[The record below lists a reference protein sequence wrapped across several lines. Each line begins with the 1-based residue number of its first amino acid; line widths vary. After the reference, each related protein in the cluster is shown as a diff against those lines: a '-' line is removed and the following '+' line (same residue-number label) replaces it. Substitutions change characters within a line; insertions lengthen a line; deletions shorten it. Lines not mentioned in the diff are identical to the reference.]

1 MSNDPVIKVENLS
14 KAYTIWE
21 SPAARLHGPILGQ
34 IGQVPFLPS
43 GTRKLCR
50 RLSHEAF
57 KYFFALRGV
66 SFEVRRGESV
76 GIIGLNGSG
85 KSTLLQIIAGTLEPT
100 EGRVKVTGRVAA
112 LLELGSGFNAEF
124 TGRENVYLYASIL
137 GLSRSE
143 IESRFQSIAD
153 FAEIGEFIEQPVK
166 TYSSGMQMRL
176 AYSVIT
182 AVSPDI
188 LIVDEALSVGDA
200 YFQHKCFAQIRR
212 FIEQG
217 STLLFVSHDPGA
229 VKSLCTRAILL
240 DAGVMI
246 RDDKPEAVVDYYNAI
261 IAKRQADHV
270 IRQSE
275 SLGGKRTTR
284 SGNNRA
290 TISSVELLE
299 KDKSVR
305 VVQVGSP
312 VNIRVSAVAHEC
324 LPELTVGFLLRDRL
338 GNDIF
343 GTNTYHLKLPLSV
356 KAGQAFAVNFEI
368 PSLRLGPGHYSV
380 SVALHTYDTHVE
392 NNFDW
397 WDQALVLQVIPGNHP
412 QFIGACHL
420 TITAKADLATG
431 LSPQPSVVL
440 NTT

>member
-1 MSNDPVIKVENLS
+1 MSNEPAIKVENLS

-43 GTRKLCR
+43 GTRKLCM

-188 LIVDEALSVGDA
+188 LIVD
-200 YFQHKCFAQIRR
+200 
-212 FIEQG
+212 
-217 STLLFVSHDPGA
+217 
-229 VKSLCTRAILL
+229 
-240 DAGVMI
+240 
-246 RDDKPEAVVDYYNAI
+246 
-261 IAKRQADHV
+261 
-270 IRQSE
+270 
-275 SLGGKRTTR
+275 
-284 SGNNRA
+284 
-290 TISSVELLE
+290 
-299 KDKSVR
+299 
-305 VVQVGSP
+305 
-312 VNIRVSAVAHEC
+312 
-324 LPELTVGFLLRDRL
+324 
-338 GNDIF
+338 
-343 GTNTYHLKLPLSV
+343 
-356 KAGQAFAVNFEI
+356 
-368 PSLRLGPGHYSV
+368 
-380 SVALHTYDTHVE
+380 
-392 NNFDW
+392 
-397 WDQALVLQVIPGNHP
+397 
-412 QFIGACHL
+412 
-420 TITAKADLATG
+420 
-431 LSPQPSVVL
+431 
-440 NTT
+440 

>member
-1 MSNDPVIKVENLS
+1 MSNQTVIKVEDLS
-14 KAYTIWE
+14 KAYTIWA

-34 IGQVPFLPS
+34 LGQIPFLPL

-57 KYFFALRGV
+57 KDFFALRDV

-85 KSTLLQIIAGTLEPT
+85 KSTLLQIIAGTLQPT
-100 EGRVKVTGRVAA
+100 KGNVQTTGRVAA
-112 LLELGSGFNAEF
+112 LLELGSGFNPEF
-124 TGRENVYLYASIL
+124 TGRENALLYASIL
-137 GLSRSE
+137 GLTARE
-143 IESRFQSIAD
+143 IEARFGKIAD
-153 FAEIGEFIEQPVK
+153 FAEIGEFFDQPIK
-166 TYSSGMQMRL
+166 TYSSGMQVRL

-188 LIVDEALSVGDA
+188 LIIDEALSVGDA

-229 VKSLCTRAILL
+229 VKSLCSRAILL
-240 DAGVMI
+240 DSGVI
-246 RDDKPEAVVDYYNAI
+246 VRDDAPEAVVDYYNAI
-261 IAKRQADHV
+261 IAKQQADYA

-275 SLGGKRTTR
+275 TLGGRKVIR
-284 SGNNRA
+284 SGNNKA
-290 TISSVELLE
+290 AITSAELLE
-299 KDKSVR
+299 DGQAVR
-305 VVQVGSP
+305 AVAVGSA
-312 VNIRVSAVAHEC
+312 VTLRVCAVAHES
-324 LPELTVGFLLRDRL
+324 LPEITVGFLVRDRL

-343 GTNTYHLKLPLSV
+343 GTSTYHLKVPLSV
-356 KAGQAFAVNFEI
+356 KAGQVFTVNFEI
-368 PSLRLGPGHYSV
+368 PSLVLGPGHYSV
-380 SVALHTYDTHVE
+380 TVALHTDDTHVQ

-397 WDQALVLQVIPGNHP
+397 WDQALIFQVIPGKHP
-412 QFIGACHL
+412 RFIGACHL
-420 TITAKADLATG
+420 TVIARADSATG
-431 LSPQPSVVL
+431 LSPQASVVL

>member
-1 MSNDPVIKVENLS
+1 LGSDPVIKVENLS
-14 KAYTIWE
+14 KAYTIWV
-21 SPAARLHGPILGQ
+21 SPSARLHGPILGT
-34 IGQVPFLPS
+34 IGQTPFLPQS
-43 GTRKLCR
+43 VRKLCR
-50 RLSHEAF
+50 RLSNEAF
-57 KYFFALRGV
+57 KDFLALRGL
-66 SFEVRRGESV
+66 SFEIRQGESV

-85 KSTLLQIIAGTLEPT
+85 KSTLLQIIAGTLAPT

-143 IESRFQSIAD
+143 IDSRFQSIAD
-153 FAEIGEFIEQPVK
+153 FAEIGDFIDQPVK
-166 TYSSGMQMRL
+166 TYSSGMQVRL
-176 AYSVIT
+176 AYSVVT

-188 LIVDEALSVGDA
+188 LIIDEALSVGDA

-212 FIEQG
+212 FIERG

-229 VKSLCTRAILL
+229 VKSLCSRAILL
-240 DAGVMI
+240 EAGVMI
-246 RDDKPEAVVDYYNAI
+246 RDDTPEAVVDYYNAI

-275 SLGGKRTTR
+275 SLGGKKATR
-284 SGNNRA
+284 SGNSRA

-299 KDKSVR
+299 KDKSIR

-312 VNIRVSAVAHEC
+312 VNIRVSAVANDC
-324 LPELTVGFLLRDRL
+324 LPDLTVGIVIRDRL

-343 GTNTYHLKLPLSV
+343 GTNTYHLKVPLSV
-356 KAGQAFAVNFEI
+356 KSGQPFAVNFEI
-368 PSLRLGPGHYSV
+368 PSLILGLGHYSV
-380 SVALHTYDTHVE
+380 SVALHTDDTHIQ

-397 WDQALVLQVIPGNHP
+397 WDQALVFQVIPGTQPPFVGTCYLPVAVRYQN
-412 QFIGACHL
+412 GSDCEVRKL
-420 TITAKADLATG
+420 TLD
-431 LSPQPSVVL
+431 
-440 NTT
+440 

>member
-1 MSNDPVIKVENLS
+1 VSNEPVIKVENLS

-100 EGRVKVTGRVAA
+100 EGRVIVTGRVAA

-137 GLSRSE
+137 GLSRGE

-212 FIEQG
+212 FIDRG

-229 VKSLCTRAILL
+229 VKSLCNRAILL

-246 RDDKPEAVVDYYNAI
+246 RDDQPEAVVDYYNAI

-275 SLGGKRTTR
+275 TLGGKRTTR

-299 KDKSVR
+299 NDKSVR

-312 VNIRVSAVAHEC
+312 VNLRVTAVANEC

-343 GTNTYHLKLPLSV
+343 GTNTYHLKVPLSV
-356 KAGQAFAVNFEI
+356 KAGQAFTVNFEI
-368 PSLRLGPGHYSV
+368 PSLRLGLGHYSV

-392 NNFDW
+392 NSFDW
-397 WDQALVLQVIPGNHP
+397 WDRALVLQVIPGDHP

-420 TITAKADLATG
+420 TVTAKADLATG
-431 LSPQPSVVL
+431 FSPQPSVVL